1 MSRPIEAVPESDQI
15 DVERYV
21 LRKAALDLSRSQRQ
35 TAEAVDMALTAGIA
49 WNEISRVLGMSKEAA
64 QTRFGQLART
74 A

>member
-21 LRKAALDLSRSQRQ
+21 LRKAALDLSRSERQ